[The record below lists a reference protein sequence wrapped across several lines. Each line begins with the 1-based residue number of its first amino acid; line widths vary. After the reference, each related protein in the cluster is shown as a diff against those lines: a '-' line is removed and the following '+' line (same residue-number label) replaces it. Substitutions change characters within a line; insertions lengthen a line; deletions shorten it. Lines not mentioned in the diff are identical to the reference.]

1 MKRCKKCNI
10 EKEQRFFS
18 KKLKGF
24 QEKCKMCCSIEN
36 KEYRESVKRN
46 PRKFLNSLHNNMSKR
61 FKNDI
66 PKDLFIDFYLINPL
80 FIKLHK
86 EYVDSGCEKL
96 NAPSID
102 RIDDYKHYTWAN
114 TRMVTFYENVVNAG
128 ENRAK
133 GINNKV
139 NKSVLRIGKKDVKKK
154 YSSIALAAKD
164 NNIDPSNISRCLK
177 GETKTSAGFKWE
189 YYG

>member
-24 QEKCKMCCSIEN
+24 QEKCKMCC
-36 KEYRESVKRN
+36 
-46 PRKFLNSLHNNMSKR
+46 
-61 FKNDI
+61 
-66 PKDLFIDFYLINPL
+66 
-80 FIKLHK
+80 
-86 EYVDSGCEKL
+86 
-96 NAPSID
+96 
-102 RIDDYKHYTWAN
+102 
-114 TRMVTFYENVVNAG
+114 
-128 ENRAK
+128 
-133 GINNKV
+133 
-139 NKSVLRIGKKDVKKK
+139 
-154 YSSIALAAKD
+154 SIALAAKD